1 VYEVAFAYNKYMAN
15 RTQAEQKPRPRKTMV
30 LLTDDE
36 WRAVRVAA
44 AMHDTSVQG
53 YLTQLALAALQGDDR
68 AAMEVATEPA
78 GQRR

>member
-1 VYEVAFAYNKYMAN
+1 MYEIVPGYNKYMAN

-68 AAMEVATEPA
+68 AAMEVATESA
-78 GQRR
+78 RERR